1 MKYIFGIIYIIS
13 LLVLIIV
20 LRKCKKNKNPTIFS
34 AKGLYYSAI
43 VSTFANIIILFS
55 QNKLLSCIFYSIFTI
70 GIDGVIFF
78 LLAFSLF
85 YVNFKH
91 SKKYILIPVLILS
104 ALDSIN
110 MIFNIFFHHAFTIKE
125 IVYKNSVYL
134 VSSPLFSY
142 QLHLV
147 LSYSTIFIAF
157 CFLLYKSFVCPKMYR
172 VKYLL
177 IFVSFGLLTILDAVY
192 LSFNIPI
199 DFTVILF
206 SATGVL
212 YYYIT
217 FHFTPRA
224 LLERSLS
231 LVVEHM
237 DNSIVFFD
245 ENGKCIYQNKSF
257 DDIYTKYKNLG
268 ILPDN
273 QYLDSWYENDFFKN
287 EIDFSHDNQEIN
299 KAIKVNERIHILNVK
314 FHIIRD
320 EKDKF
325 VGSFFL
331 IQDKTKD
338 EEIIRYEK
346 YLSTHD
352 SLTGLYNKSY
362 FFERTRAILQ
372 KNPDEEYVLISVK
385 LINYNF
391 ITKVFGNLLVNQF
404 IIKLSQEIAKIGK
417 DRGIF
422 GRLDE
427 NNFVLLMKKS
437 NLDIESFTKYSSELH
452 TISEDKYFPTTIL
465 TGIYEVEDI
474 HTPISIMCER
484 ANIAINEIANNSTE
498 KIGYYT
504 SKIKNKNQFE
514 QILFNDFPKAIAE
527 KQFKIFL
534 QPQFTKTKKLC
545 GAEILVRWLHP
556 NEGLMPPED
565 FLSLFEDKGII
576 TQLDM
581 FIWEETAKI
590 LKSWKD
596 KNITNIPLSV
606 NISSK
611 DLCYLDI
618 YKFFTDL
625 VQKYE
630 IDPKLL
636 KLEIT
641 ESTLFLDTENQI
653 SVISKL
659 RQAGFT
665 IELDDFGIG
674 YSSLNLLRDFS
685 FDELKLDLTCFDSIE
700 ENFQDKT
707 SKIIETIV
715 ELAKKLEI
723 PLIAEGVETENHFEF
738 LKKAGCKYFQGF
750 YLEKPIDLS
759 LFEKKYIN

>member
-1 MKYIFGIIYIIS
+1 M
-13 LLVLIIV
+13 VLFFTIQ
-20 LRKCKKNKNPTIFS
+20 KCKNIKNPMINSMRYLF
-34 AKGLYYSAI
+34 YSAI
-43 VSTFANIIILFS
+43 LATISNLVTLFS
-55 QNKLLSCIFYSIFTI
+55 TNTTLTSIFYSFFFV
-70 GIDGVIFF
+70 GIDGIIFF
-78 LLAFSLF
+78 LFIFTL
-85 YVNFKH
+85 YYINIKI
-91 SKKYILIPVLILS
+91 SKKKLNIIFFSIFAADAFDMLINIFFGHAFGIKEVIYNGSVFLLTDRYFLYNLHLILS
-104 ALDSIN
+104 YSVLG
-110 MIFNIFFHHAFTIKE
+110 
-125 IVYKNSVYL
+125 IVFL
-134 VSSPLFSY
+134 L
-142 QLHLV
+142 
-147 LSYSTIFIAF
+147 
-157 CFLLYKSFVCPKMYR
+157 LLYKAIVSPKIYKL
-172 VKYLL
+172 KYLSL
-177 IFVSFGLLTILDAVY
+177 LLAFGLVTIADAFYVF
-192 LSFNIPI
+192 LHLPI
-199 DFTVILF
+199 DFSVILF
-206 SATGVL
+206 SSTGVIF
-212 YYYIT
+212 YYIT
-217 FHFTPRA
+217 FHFMPHA
-224 LLERSLS
+224 LIERSLS

-245 ENGKCIYQNKSF
+245 ETGKCIYKNKSF
-257 DDIYTKYKNLG
+257 EDIYTKYKNLG
-268 ILPDN
+268 ILPEN
-273 QYLDSWYENDFFKN
+273 QYIDSWYENDFFKN

>member
-1 MKYIFGIIYIIS
+1 MINSMRNLF
-13 LLVLIIV
+13 
-20 LRKCKKNKNPTIFS
+20 NF
-34 AKGLYYSAI
+34 AI
-43 VSTFANIIILFS
+43 LSTVANIGILNS
-55 QNKLLSCIFYSIFTI
+55 QSILLSYICYSIFFI
-70 GIDGVIFF
+70 GIDGLV
-78 LLAFSLF
+78 FSLF
-85 YVNFKH
+85 KFTLYHVDLKINKN
-91 SKKYILIPVLILS
+91 LILNIFVIVFS
-104 ALDSIN
+104 LDAFI
-110 MIFNIFFHHAFTIKE
+110 MFVNIFFHIAFGIESIT
-125 IVYKNSVYL
+125 YQNNVYL
-134 VSSPLFSY
+134 LANHFFLY
-142 QLHLV
+142 KLHLI
-147 LSYSTIFIAF
+147 LSYLTIALVFAMLIF
-157 CFLLYKSFVCPKMYR
+157 KTIVSPKMYR
-172 VKYLL
+172 VKYISLL
-177 IFVSFGLLTILDAVY
+177 LAFGIVTIADGFYVFLQ
-192 LSFNIPI
+192 LPI
-199 DFTVILF
+199 DFSVILF
-206 SATGVL
+206 SSTGL
-212 YYYIT
+212 IYYYIT

-231 LVVEHM
+231 LVVEHL

-268 ILPDN
+268 IFPDN

-437 NLDIESFTKYSSELH
+437 NLDIETFTKYSSELH

>member
-1 MKYIFGIIYIIS
+1 MINSMRNLF
-13 LLVLIIV
+13 
-20 LRKCKKNKNPTIFS
+20 NF
-34 AKGLYYSAI
+34 AI
-43 VSTFANIIILFS
+43 LSTVANIGILNS
-55 QNKLLSCIFYSIFTI
+55 QSILLSYICYSIFFI
-70 GIDGVIFF
+70 GIDGLV
-78 LLAFSLF
+78 FSLF
-85 YVNFKH
+85 KFTLYHVDLKIDKN
-91 SKKYILIPVLILS
+91 LILNIFVIVFS
-104 ALDSIN
+104 LDAFI
-110 MIFNIFFHHAFTIKE
+110 MFVNIFFHIAFGIESIT
-125 IVYKNSVYL
+125 YQNNVYL
-134 VSSPLFSY
+134 LANHFFLY
-142 QLHLV
+142 KLHLI
-147 LSYSTIFIAF
+147 LSYLTIALVFAMLIF
-157 CFLLYKSFVCPKMYR
+157 KTIVSPKMYR
-172 VKYLL
+172 VKYISLL
-177 IFVSFGLLTILDAVY
+177 LAFGIVTIADGFYVFLQ
-192 LSFNIPI
+192 LPI
-199 DFTVILF
+199 DFSVILF
-206 SATGVL
+206 SSTGL
-212 YYYIT
+212 IYYYIT

-231 LVVEHM
+231 LVVEHL

-437 NLDIESFTKYSSELH
+437 NLYIESFTKYSSELH

-738 LKKAGCKYFQGF
+738 LKKAGCKFFQGF